1 MADYVLTAND
11 AVIRRQDG
19 ARIPDDQSN
28 RDWVAFQDWLAARG
42 VPDPYVPP
50 PEPVPA
56 EISDRQ
62 FFQQL
67 AVAGLITEEQALAAN
82 AAVIPSP
89 LLAIIGQMPS
99 GDQFAAKMLVSG
111 ATVFQRNHPMTEAIG
126 AAQGWTAA
134 QIDDFFR
141 AAALL

>member
-11 AVIRRQDG
+11 AVIRRRDG

-28 RDWVAFQDWLAARG
+28 RDWVAFQDWLAAGG

-126 AAQGWTAA
+126 AAYGWTAA